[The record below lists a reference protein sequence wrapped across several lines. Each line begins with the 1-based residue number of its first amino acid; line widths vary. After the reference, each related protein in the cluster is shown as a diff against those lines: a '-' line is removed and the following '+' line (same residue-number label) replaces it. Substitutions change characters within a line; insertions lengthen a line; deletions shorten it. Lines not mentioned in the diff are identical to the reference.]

1 MSNASINPTIPLPH
15 CRIPNEKEKTGNQS
29 LEGVRALSAQRGF
42 KGGLPVRETL
52 MSLASQMTRVILKT
66 RPKSRHETDYPEEGM
81 ESQKWNIGKKN
92 LQKKKVGMIATPEAV
107 GRRWKRRER
116 GRERERESQIE
127 TRDIDAVGQIKG
139 RREDCEVVDQSWFHA
154 RARSIKDRI
163 NRQVRRLIKVIT
175 RRPSERCACP
185 YLQSMHKH

>member
-1 MSNASINPTIPLPH
+1 MKEIGSIVVAFAN
-15 CRIPNEKEKTGNQS
+15 
-29 LEGVRALSAQRGF
+29 
-42 KGGLPVRETL
+42 
-52 MSLASQMTRVILKT
+52 
-66 RPKSRHETDYPEEGM
+66 EEG
-81 ESQKWNIGKKN
+81 
-92 LQKKKVGMIATPEAV
+92 
-107 GRRWKRRER
+107 GRRENCRLLLLLL
-116 GRERERESQIE
+116 Q
-127 TRDIDAVGQIKG
+127 IDAVGQIKG